1 MTDTAPVSVSELTAH
16 IRDIIDLDPL
26 LKRVLVRGELSNYK
40 VYSSGHRYFTLK
52 DSEAALS
59 CVMFRSDAER
69 VRFRP
74 ENGMS
79 VLCSGQ
85 VSVYARDGKYQ
96 LYVRQMQPDGVGD
109 LYVAFEQLKA
119 RLQSEGLFA
128 SEHKKPIPVMPSRI
142 AVVTSASGAAVRDI
156 IRVLGKRWPLSK
168 VIVLPVRVQGEEASR
183 EIAAAIRYA
192 NRWKVADLIIAGRGG
207 GSMED
212 LWAFNEEVTARAIY
226 DSEIPV
232 ISAVGHEP
240 DFTIADFTADRR
252 AATPSNA
259 AELAV
264 PEREKVLESL
274 AVTQL
279 RADRA
284 VRRILDSGARRLESL
299 SSRPIM
305 ESPMAFIDQRRLD
318 VDRFAER
325 MDAAERHVLSENRQ
339 KYIRLVSAL
348 EALSPLRVLA
358 RGYSV
363 VTLPDG
369 TVVRRSEQA
378 APGSLLR
385 VRLSEGALNCRV
397 ENRTEESS

>member
-16 IRDIIDLDPL
+16 IRDIIDLDPS

>member
-305 ESPMAFIDQRRLD
+305 KSPMAFIDQRRLD

-397 ENRTEESS
+397 ENRTEES

>member
-1 MTDTAPVSVSELTAH
+1 MTDTDPVSVSELTAH
-16 IRDIIDLDPL
+16 IKDIIDLDPS

-128 SEHKKPIPVMPSRI
+128 PEHKKPIPAMPSRI

-212 LWAFNEEVTARAIY
+212 LWAFNEEITARAVY

-284 VRRILDSGARRLESL
+284 VRRVLDSGARRLESL

-305 ESPMAFIDQRRLD
+305 DSPMAFIDQRRLD

-325 MDAAERHVLSENRQ
+325 MDAAERHILSENRQ

-378 APGSLLR
+378 GPGSLLR

-397 ENRTEESS
+397 ENRTEES

>member
-1 MTDTAPVSVSELTAH
+1 MTENAPVSVSELTAH
-16 IRDIIDLDPL
+16 IREIIDLDPE

-59 CVMFRSDAER
+59 CVLFRSDAER
-69 VRFRP
+69 IRFRP

-85 VSVYARDGKYQ
+85 ISVYARDGKYQ

-192 NRWKVADLIIAGRGG
+192 NRWNVADLIIAGRGG
-207 GSMED
+207 GSIED
-212 LWAFNEEVTARAIY
+212 LWAFNEEITARAIY

-305 ESPMAFIDQRRLD
+305 ESPMAFVDQRRLD

-325 MDAAERHVLSENRQ
+325 MDAAERHILSENRQ
-339 KYIRLVSAL
+339 TYIRLVSAL

-358 RGYSV
+358 RGFSV

-378 APGSLLR
+378 EPGTLLR

-397 ENRTEESS
+397 ENRTEEST

>member
-1 MTDTAPVSVSELTAH
+1 
-16 IRDIIDLDPL
+16 
-26 LKRVLVRGELSNYK
+26 
-40 VYSSGHRYFTLK
+40 
-52 DSEAALS
+52 
-59 CVMFRSDAER
+59 
-69 VRFRP
+69 
-74 ENGMS
+74 MS

-305 ESPMAFIDQRRLD
+305 KSPMAFIDQRRLD
-318 VDRFAER
+318 VDRFSER

-397 ENRTEESS
+397 ENRTEES

>member
-252 AATPSNA
+252 AATPSIA

-325 MDAAERHVLSENRQ
+325 MDAAERHILSENRQ

-397 ENRTEESS
+397 ENRTEES

>member
-16 IRDIIDLDPL
+16 IRDIIDLDPS

-212 LWAFNEEVTARAIY
+212 LWAFNEEVTARAVY

-252 AATPSNA
+252 AATPPTA
-259 AELAV
+259 AALAV
-264 PEREKVLESL
+264 PEREKAPESL

-325 MDAAERHVLSENRQ
+325 MDAAERHILSENRQ

-397 ENRTEESS
+397 ENRTEES

>member
-16 IRDIIDLDPL
+16 IRDIIDLDPS

-212 LWAFNEEVTARAIY
+212 LWAFNEEITARAIY

-264 PEREKVLESL
+264 PEREKILESL

-397 ENRTEESS
+397 ENRTEES